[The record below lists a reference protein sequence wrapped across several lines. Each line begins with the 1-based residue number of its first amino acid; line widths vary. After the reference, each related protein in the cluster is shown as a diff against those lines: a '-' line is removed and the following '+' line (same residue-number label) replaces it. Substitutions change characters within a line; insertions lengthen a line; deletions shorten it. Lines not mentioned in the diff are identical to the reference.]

1 MSEFDLVNDE
11 FEEAVEIRK
20 ELNGVL
26 WKDYNSLKVVFG
38 AIYSEAPSLLKTLS
52 DMNYYLGGYP
62 SPDSPSRISSFS
74 KRFGAIAKYYSLLG
88 RLNEINSHLA
98 EFGVRVEPIET
109 SQVHISREGLNSKKV
124 AKHIDRVSK
133 SFGFEYIDDPKEM
146 LEWFLDQTKALQG
159 EICQRADQIK
169 IDLFA
174 EVETKLEE
182 KELTLGKGGF
192 TSAVNAVANKR
203 LKAEAGK
210 DTQNVVAKA
219 LIKSDNLETDGEFL
233 RERIEKEVK

>member
-11 FEEAVEIRK
+11 FENAVEIRK

-26 WKDYNSLKVVFG
+26 WKDYQSLKVLFS
-38 AIYSEAPSLLKTLS
+38 AIYGEPASLLKTLS

-62 SPDSPSRISSFS
+62 SPDSPSRISAFS

-98 EFGVRVEPIET
+98 EFGVRIEPIET
-109 SQVHISREGLNSKKV
+109 SQVHISREGLNAKKV
-124 AKHIDRVSK
+124 SKHLDRAIRT
-133 SFGFEYIDDPKEM
+133 FNFQYIDDPKEM
-146 LEWFLDQTKALQG
+146 LEWFLNQTKALQR
-159 EICQRADQIK
+159 EICQKADQIK
-169 IDLFA
+169 IDLYS

-203 LKAEAGK
+203 LKTEAGK
-210 DTQNVVAKA
+210 DTQNVIAKA
-219 LIKSDNLETDGEFL
+219 LIKSDNMETDGEFL